1 MGNLYNDSPAPM
13 YHWSKDATERKT
25 MSAPTLLKLDSRR
38 RLNVTKLVPDKSIQ
52 DVKATP
58 LGHGRFLI
66 EPIVDVL
73 TPADI
78 AAMKDPYI
86 DDVIQKAIH
95 GELGPEVPRPR
106 HPHKTDSEEY

>member
-1 MGNLYNDSPAPM
+1 MD
-13 YHWSKDATERKT
+13 T
-25 MSAPTLLKLDSRR
+25 PTLLKLDSRR
-38 RLNVTKLVPDKSIQ
+38 RLNVTKLIPDKSVQ

-66 EPIVDVL
+66 EPVVDVL

-86 DDVIQKAIH
+86 DDVIKKAID
-95 GELGPEVPRPR
+95 GELGGIVPRPR
-106 HPHKTDSEEY
+106 RTRANARS